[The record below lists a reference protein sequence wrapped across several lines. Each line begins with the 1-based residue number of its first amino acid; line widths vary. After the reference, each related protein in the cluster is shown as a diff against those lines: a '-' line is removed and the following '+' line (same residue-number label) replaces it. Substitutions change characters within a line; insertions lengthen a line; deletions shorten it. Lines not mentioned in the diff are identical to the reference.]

1 MNEPNGLTT
10 RELIIEIRE
19 DLAALRNEMRGRF
32 HDWQR
37 TWGQLENRVR
47 DLEEFRRWSEDKH
60 RRAEER
66 AERYVPLIE
75 ELISEDK
82 ITEAVGEAMQ
92 KAEARGWSRRERWM
106 AYGLFVFAALGAVGT
121 LFTILAFLRIIHAIE

>member
-1 MNEPNGLTT
+1 MNESGLSTHDLVI
-10 RELIIEIRE
+10 ELRK
-19 DLAALRNEMRGRF
+19 DLAGLRQEMRGRF
-32 HDWQR
+32 HDFQR
-37 TWGQLENRVR
+37 TWAYLENRVR
-47 DLEEFRRWSEDKH
+47 DLEEFRRWSTAQHLEAD
-60 RRAEER
+60 RR

-75 ELISEDK
+75 SLVNEDK
-82 ITEAVGEAMQ
+82 VAEAVGEAMQ